1 MTLLITIVILFAMML
16 VYLVLLNRR
25 LSQLQTKIRAME
37 KAVLSL
43 SKYNL
48 AQAKLI
54 QSAADAMEK
63 KNAEKQNTEAKQ

>member
-1 MTLLITIVILFAMML
+1 MTLLITIAILFAL
-16 VYLVLLNRR
+16 LIVYLIMLNRR
-25 LSQLQTKIRAME
+25 LSSLQTKIKAME

-54 QSAADAMEK
+54 QSAADLMEK
-63 KNAEKQNTEAKQ
+63 KNAEKQNTETE

>member
-1 MTLLITIVILFAMML
+1 MTLLITIVILFAL
-16 VYLVLLNRR
+16 VLIYLILLNRR
-25 LSQLQTKIRAME
+25 LSSLQTKIKAME

-54 QSAADAMEK
+54 QSAADLMEK
-63 KNAEKQNTEAKQ
+63 KNAEKQNTETE

>member
-1 MTLLITIVILFAMML
+1 MTLLITIAILFALIL
-16 VYLVLLNRR
+16 VYIILLNRR
-25 LSQLQTKIRAME
+25 LSQLQNKIRAME

-63 KNAEKQNTEAKQ
+63 KNAEKQDTTSE

>member
-1 MTLLITIVILFAMML
+1 MTLLITIAILFALVL
-16 VYLVLLNRR
+16 VYIILLNRR
-25 LSQLQTKIRAME
+25 LSQLQNKIRAME

-63 KNAEKQNTEAKQ
+63 KNAEKQDTETQQ

>member
-1 MTLLITIVILFAMML
+1 MTLLITIAILFALIL
-16 VYLVLLNRR
+16 VYIILLNRR
-25 LSQLQTKIRAME
+25 LSQLQNKIRAME

-63 KNAEKQNTEAKQ
+63 KNAEKQDTEAKQ

>member
-1 MTLLITIVILFAMML
+1 MTLLITIAVLFALIL
-16 VYLVLLNRR
+16 VYIILLNRR
-25 LSQLQTKIRAME
+25 LSRLQTKIRAME

-48 AQAKLI
+48 AQARLI

-63 KNAEKQNTEAKQ
+63 KNAEKQDTPSE

>member
-1 MTLLITIVILFAMML
+1 MTLLITIVVLFALIL
-16 VYLVLLNRR
+16 VYIILLNRR
-25 LSQLQTKIRAME
+25 LSQLQNKIRAME

-63 KNAEKQNTEAKQ
+63 KNAEKQDPPSE

>member
-1 MTLLITIVILFAMML
+1 MSLLITIVILFALML
-16 VYLVLLNRR
+16 VYMILLNRR
-25 LSQLQTKIRAME
+25 LLLLQAKIRAME

-54 QSAADAMEK
+54 QSAADIMEK
-63 KNAEKQNTEAKQ
+63 QHAEKQNTEAEQ

>member
-16 VYLVLLNRR
+16 VYLILLNRR
-25 LSQLQTKIRAME
+25 LSQLQTKVRAME

>member
-63 KNAEKQNTEAKQ
+63 KNAEKQNTHAE

>member
-1 MTLLITIVILFAMML
+1 MTLLITIAILFALIL
-16 VYLVLLNRR
+16 VYIILLNRR
-25 LSQLQTKIRAME
+25 LSQLQNKIRAME

-63 KNAEKQNTEAKQ
+63 KNAEKQDTEAQQ

>member
-1 MTLLITIVILFAMML
+1 MTLLITIAILFALIL
-16 VYLVLLNRR
+16 VYIILLNRR

-63 KNAEKQNTEAKQ
+63 KNAEKQDTEAQQ

>member
-1 MTLLITIVILFAMML
+1 MTLLITIAILFALIL
-16 VYLVLLNRR
+16 VYIILLNRR

-63 KNAEKQNTEAKQ
+63 KNAEKQDPPSE

>member
-1 MTLLITIVILFAMML
+1 MTLLITIAILFALIL
-16 VYLVLLNRR
+16 VYIILLNRR
-25 LSQLQTKIRAME
+25 LSHLQNKIRAME

-48 AQAKLI
+48 AQARLI

-63 KNAEKQNTEAKQ
+63 KNAEKQDTEAKQ